1 MFDAIQLQNRMK
13 TVPSTEFQK
22 PRLAWRAWLSLAP
35 VLALV
40 VIGSWIVYQERK
52 LARQEAYEIIQK
64 AASRA
69 IKRVDHNLRWAH
81 SVNPQVETPVFP
93 QQSPYQMHLLIDPTG
108 ECLLPE
114 WPIAEVLPDP
124 KPLPWEG
131 LSEFES
137 VLWQQAHSNLDLQ
150 MAHNSA
156 EVFQKQNPPEPFDAL
171 MAYRKLV
178 LMLRLG
184 RFEET
189 HDLLKSFR
197 ETVADDVLIESGMP
211 LKVAL
216 DFLELQLIEPLFDG
230 IPDGIR
236 RKGLLGAHFSP
247 MASRLSR
254 NPNPWT
260 KQIVKCFIE
269 VEQKVGEYHYGRSI
283 LNYLDQTEVVRGFY
297 RLTPKEQWGEWAQD
311 QSFKPRWVDL
321 NNSSYLLLRS
331 KGTVEKSIFLLT
343 EKQMIERSVGQWLRE
358 GLGTIG
364 DASLFQLTIEIAGRD
379 ILTLPPKDG
388 SWFDDETSESTLEPM
403 EVTLDSET
411 SAPVRLRCVLKN
423 PESYFARS
431 RQRTRSMLWLIGLA
445 GVTGLVGWVAQWKA
459 FRRQVELGRMK
470 SNFVAS
476 VSHELRAPIASIR
489 LMTENLSY
497 QKGRTDA
504 ERQDYFQWIGLECR
518 RLSALVQNILQ
529 FSRLEL
535 GKRDYSFEAVDITR
549 LFEETLRLME
559 PLAAS
564 VQVKLQSEV
573 RHLSQ
578 SDNPA
583 LPDAMWDG
591 QAIHQALV
599 NLIDNAVKHT
609 AKGGVVRAEL
619 SFRAENA
626 CVDFCVIDQ
635 GPGIEPA
642 DRERIFKPFERLGS
656 EMTRKTKGVG
666 IGLNL
671 VWHTA
676 QAHQGSVRVEQAPDG
691 GACFVL
697 SLPLQPKQKGML

>member
-13 TVPSTEFQK
+13 TVPSTEFQR

-40 VIGSWIVYQERK
+40 GIGSWMLLLEQR
-52 LARQEAYEIIQK
+52 LAKQEAQEALQLSARGLLEELEQNVPIFAWFDGWSGIEE
-64 AASRA
+64 
-69 IKRVDHNLRWAH
+69 VDIFKQNHALFI
-81 SVNPQVETPVFP
+81 SVDEK
-93 QQSPYQMHLLIDPTG
+93 G
-108 ECLLPE
+108 RCLLPPLVIQPPLPE
-114 WPIAEVLPDP
+114 PSVLPWDQLDESQIHLWSAI
-124 KPLPWEG
+124 KKTEDAEQL
-131 LSEFES
+131 LES
-137 VLWQQAHSNLDLQ
+137 VQAFHQTS
-150 MAHNSA
+150 
-156 EVFQKQNPPEPFDAL
+156 PPEPFFSLAEFRRIAV
-171 MAYRKLV
+171 MASDSQWDFFDILDSIQRLREDLV
-178 LMLRLG
+178 G
-184 RFEET
+184 
-189 HDLLKSFR
+189 
-197 ETVADDVLIESGMP
+197 TVYTESGLP
-211 LKVAL
+211 LSVAL
-216 DFLELQLIEPLFDG
+216 DFQEFNLFKRVLTNDIMFLDTFLEFGNRQVKHPS
-230 IPDGIR
+230 PWTYQ
-236 RKGLLGAHFSP
+236 LLGQRLATLEESPIFSFFPNRFLTRLHQREKARRLHATISQEEWSKWSYLNSANPRWIDFEGMRYLVCRVFQGEVYHFVALDAESLESQFG
-247 MASRLSR
+247 SRLKDWIRADSV
-254 NPNPWT
+254 N
-260 KQIVKCFIE
+260 QVFSFSVDI
-269 VEQKVGEYHYGRSI
+269 QG
-283 LNYLDQTEVVRGFY
+283 
-297 RLTPKEQWGEWAQD
+297 
-311 QSFKPRWVDL
+311 QSFQVLEAENMPSTGENSEANIQ
-321 NNSSYLLLRS
+321 NNGY
-331 KGTVEKSIFLLT
+331 
-343 EKQMIERSVGQWLRE
+343 
-358 GLGTIG
+358 
-364 DASLFQLTIEIAGRD
+364 
-379 ILTLPPKDG
+379 
-388 SWFDDETSESTLEPM
+388 STLIASTYPWF
-403 EVTLDSET
+403 S
-411 SAPVRLRCVLKN
+411 VRAEILN

-445 GVTGLVGWVAQWKA
+445 GVTGVVGWVAQWKA

-535 GKRDYSFEAVDITR
+535 GKRDCSFEAVDITR

-564 VQVKLQSEV
+564 VEVKLQSEV

-578 SDNPA
+578 SDTPA

-619 SFRAENA
+619 SFCEENA
-626 CVDFCVIDQ
+626 CIDFSVIDQ

>member
-1 MFDAIQLQNRMK
+1 M
-13 TVPSTEFQK
+13 
-22 PRLAWRAWLSLAP
+22 
-35 VLALV
+35 
-40 VIGSWIVYQERK
+40 
-52 LARQEAYEIIQK
+52 
-64 AASRA
+64 
-69 IKRVDHNLRWAH
+69 
-81 SVNPQVETPVFP
+81 
-93 QQSPYQMHLLIDPTG
+93 
-108 ECLLPE
+108 
-114 WPIAEVLPDP
+114 
-124 KPLPWEG
+124 
-131 LSEFES
+131 
-137 VLWQQAHSNLDLQ
+137 
-150 MAHNSA
+150 
-156 EVFQKQNPPEPFDAL
+156 
-171 MAYRKLV
+171 
-178 LMLRLG
+178 
-184 RFEET
+184 
-189 HDLLKSFR
+189 
-197 ETVADDVLIESGMP
+197 
-211 LKVAL
+211 
-216 DFLELQLIEPLFDG
+216 
-230 IPDGIR
+230 
-236 RKGLLGAHFSP
+236 
-247 MASRLSR
+247 
-254 NPNPWT
+254 
-260 KQIVKCFIE
+260 
-269 VEQKVGEYHYGRSI
+269 
-283 LNYLDQTEVVRGFY
+283 
-297 RLTPKEQWGEWAQD
+297 
-311 QSFKPRWVDL
+311 
-321 NNSSYLLLRS
+321 
-331 KGTVEKSIFLLT
+331 
-343 EKQMIERSVGQWLRE
+343 RE
-358 GLGTIG
+358 GLGSIG

-423 PESYFARS
+423 PESYFALS

-489 LMTENLSY
+489 LMTENLSH

-549 LFEETLRLME
+549 LFGETLRLME

-578 SDNPA
+578 SDTPA

-609 AKGGVVRAEL
+609 AKGSVVRAEL
-619 SFRAENA
+619 VLREENA
-626 CVDFCVIDQ
+626 CIDFCVIDQ
-635 GPGIEPA
+635 GPGIDPA
-642 DRERIFKPFERLGS
+642 DRERIFRPFERLGS
-656 EMTRKTKGVG
+656 EMTRRTKGVG

-697 SLPLQPKQKGML
+697 SLPLLPKQKGML